1 MIPIITIIALDI
13 PYFFGG
19 ALIIETVFSWPG
31 MGRLMY
37 NAVISSDYNLAI
49 SCLMFLAII
58 TLISNLVADFLYVM
72 VDPRIRMGRKGA

>member
-1 MIPIITIIALDI
+1 
-13 PYFFGG
+13 
-19 ALIIETVFSWPG
+19 

>member
-1 MIPIITIIALDI
+1 MKLSFHGP
-13 PYFFGG
+13 
-19 ALIIETVFSWPG
+19 E

-72 VDPRIRMGRKGA
+72 VDPRIRMGRKELSYVKVFLQEKTG